1 MARHGTLSRRPAK
14 EQPPADMRDDKTAN
28 TTTSDHTHIPLPSS
42 TPSIPS
48 PVSDCCATAVPVGVL
63 RRSAPDI
70 SRFCPVLGWRCYDGV
85 IVTCYNQVT
94 RHGRKRK
101 GEKNILLFFLLF
113 VEEDSFLPLE
123 QRVELRIDLAGT
135 TTLWK
140 NQDVT

>member
-1 MARHGTLSRRPAK
+1 MYIIYGL
-14 EQPPADMRDDKTAN
+14 
-28 TTTSDHTHIPLPSS
+28 L
-42 TPSIPS
+42 
-48 PVSDCCATAVPVGVL
+48 V
-63 RRSAPDI
+63 I
-70 SRFCPVLGWRCYDGV
+70 SWGECYDGV

-101 GEKNILLFFLLF
+101 GKNILLFFLVF